1 MKPSKAPAGFFFRI
15 FSVLVFC
22 TICAGVAA
30 AQQTPKLTLENNES
44 LFTVLAGMNACG
56 FNEDLDASPVLRTQ
70 IRNEIAE
77 AAARTP
83 EGQEALSRWCRFY
96 MDHQQNEPSRQ
107 LSQYISLALNLNDPP
122 NLGTKIRE
130 SDLPPDSVY
139 VLGAVPLLRT
149 LYTTL
154 GLGNIWQK
162 HQRDYANLVA
172 EYHKPVADLIFST
185 EIYLKE
191 QMSSYV
197 GRSFIIYLDA
207 MNPPGQVNSRNYGDD
222 YYMVVSPGTAG
233 LKLDQIRHTY
243 LHYILDPM
251 ALKRAN
257 TIARMAPILK
267 TVQDA
272 PLDDSYKNE
281 ISLMVTECVIRAI
294 EARLTGGEKGPEAAK
309 EAAVDHSMREGFV
322 LTRYFYE
329 QLQKFE
335 KDPVGLK
342 DSYGDWL
349 YNLYLPKEIKR
360 AQELTWV
367 KDTSPEVL
375 RRARR
380 QESLMDQAER
390 QLSAGNVMGAEKLAR
405 ASMDANEDPGRALF
419 LLARAATQRGDM
431 DGAKEY
437 FDRTLEASKDPR
449 VLGWCHIYLGRISD
463 ITDDRQ
469 DALKHYMAALASGDK
484 NADVKSAAERGIKE
498 PFQPPKTKK

>member
-1 MKPSKAPAGFFFRI
+1 
-15 FSVLVFC
+15 
-22 TICAGVAA
+22 
-30 AQQTPKLTLENNES
+30 
-44 LFTVLAGMNACG
+44 
-56 FNEDLDASPVLRTQ
+56 
-70 IRNEIAE
+70 
-77 AAARTP
+77 
-83 EGQEALSRWCRFY
+83 
-96 MDHQQNEPSRQ
+96 
-107 LSQYISLALNLNDPP
+107 
-122 NLGTKIRE
+122 
-130 SDLPPDSVY
+130 
-139 VLGAVPLLRT
+139 
-149 LYTTL
+149 
-154 GLGNIWQK
+154 
-162 HQRDYANLVA
+162 
-172 EYHKPVADLIFST
+172 
-185 EIYLKE
+185 
-191 QMSSYV
+191 
-197 GRSFIIYLDA
+197 
-207 MNPPGQVNSRNYGDD
+207 
-222 YYMVVSPGTAG
+222 
-233 LKLDQIRHTY
+233 
-243 LHYILDPM
+243 
-251 ALKRAN
+251 
-257 TIARMAPILK
+257 
-267 TVQDA
+267 VQDA